1 MIIKYFNHVK
11 EKIICLVYYS
21 PLRFSNVITFVEI
34 GKIAL
39 KDTTCD

>member
-1 MIIKYFNHVK
+1 M
-11 EKIICLVYYS
+11 
-21 PLRFSNVITFVEI
+21 TFVEI